1 MSKALE
7 AKHDKILK
15 GLLRQPDNKRCIN
28 CETLG
33 PQYAVADMQIFVC
46 TVCSG
51 VHRQFSHRVKGL
63 STSTFKPE
71 EIRALEAG
79 GNRVGAYTY
88 LAKWS
93 PSELQKPVDRNTSKI
108 KDWIDAVYIKKRFY
122 SAEAA
127 SSAMHPPPVLQSQ
140 LPRRSISSNASSAGD
155 EVPVMSMAGLL
166 GDVKLKVDP
175 NHFVSN
181 APNGLKQRAT
191 STASSHSQ
199 SSQAPSHVSPQLFN
213 ILDEPPAE
221 TTATPLQEG
230 PPSADWDAFAAP
242 APAVAAASGP
252 APASTT
258 SWSAFDNGAPAVAF
272 AHVTNHHQ
280 LPQPQRQVQ
289 PQQHLQQ
296 QSQHQLQGPPA
307 HQQQQQQQAA
317 AADTGGS
324 WAVFG
329 DTSSQAQQFQQQQ
342 QPQQAQ
348 PQAMPLQQ
356 QPEQQQQQQ
365 PRAPEPVAAPPPKP
379 APRQELP
386 LDLFGGGL
394 LSAYAPPA
402 SNASMYGH
410 QRAHAQPGVY
420 QQPQPQPQP
429 SFQYGE
435 PPGGGQLASG
445 YLQAQPAGPPA
456 LVHGTSVGGYGG
468 HSSAGLAFD
477 GPVRQRSHSD
487 NSGTGNVKIAPD
499 PFSSLGGLVG
509 TLPSKPVSRQ
519 ASGSSIFSGKDT
531 SPRPPWSPT
540 PAASQPFGQHGQP
553 GLGASQAGN
562 ASISDTFLGSNYGP
576 SAQQQAPGPSRPPPK
591 SSGNPFA

>member
-28 CETLG
+28 CETL
-33 PQYAVADMQIFVC
+33 
-46 TVCSG
+46 
-51 VHRQFSHRVKGL
+51 
-63 STSTFKPE
+63 
-71 EIRALEAG
+71 
-79 GNRVGAYTY
+79 VGAYTY

-93 PSELQKPVDRNTSKI
+93 PSELQKPLDRNTSKI

-127 SSAMHPPPVLQSQ
+127 SSAMHLPPVPHSQ

-155 EVPVMSMAGLL
+155 DVPVMSMAGLL

-181 APNGLKQRAT
+181 APNGLRQRAT

-199 SSQAPSHVSPQLFN
+199 SSQAPSHVSHQLFN
-213 ILDEPPAE
+213 ILDEPLAE
-221 TTATPLQEG
+221 TGPTPLQEA
-230 PPSADWDAFAAP
+230 PPSADWDAFGAP
-242 APAVAAASGP
+242 APAAASGP
-252 APASTT
+252 ASPSTT
-258 SWSAFDNGAPAVAF
+258 SWSAFDHAAPAA
-272 AHVTNHHQ
+272 AAPHVTSHHQ
-280 LPQPQRQVQ
+280 LSEPQQVVQ

-296 QSQHQLQGPPA
+296 HSQHHVQHPPV
-307 HQQQQQQQAA
+307 HQQQQQQQQQQQA

-329 DTSSQAQQFQQQQ
+329 DSNSQAQQFQQQA
-342 QPQQAQ
+342 QAQ
-348 PQAMPLQQ
+348 PGVMPLQQ

-386 LDLFGGGL
+386 LDLFGDGL
-394 LSAYAPPA
+394 LSSYAPPA

-410 QRAHAQPGVY
+410 QRGHTQPGVY
-420 QQPQPQPQP
+420 QQPQPHPQP
-429 SFQYGE
+429 GFQYGQ
-435 PPGGGQLASG
+435 PTGAGQLASG
-445 YLQAQPAGPPA
+445 YLQPQPAGPPA
-456 LVHGTSVGGYGG
+456 LSHVSVSGYGAPP
-468 HSSAGLAFD
+468 SAGLAFD

-487 NSGTGNVKIAPD
+487 NSGIGDVNSAPD
-499 PFSSLGGLVG
+499 PFSSLGGLAG
-509 TLPSKPVSRQ
+509 TLPSQPVSRQ
-519 ASGSSIFSGKDT
+519 ASGSSMYSGHDT
-531 SPRPPWSPT
+531 SARPAWSPT
-540 PAASQPFGQHGQP
+540 PAPSQPFGQYAQP
-553 GLGASQAGN
+553 GSSASQAGN
-562 ASISDTFLGSNYGP
+562 NFVNSAFSGSNYA
-576 SAQQQAPGPSRPPPK
+576 SAAQHQAPGPSRPPPK